1 MMNISV
7 FQHESILRLGCF
19 LSILFLIYIGEKYWS
34 RRQLRFNKHKRWVTN
49 LSMAL
54 LGSVFVRLLLPI
66 SATGIAY
73 LSHQYGVGLFNFL
86 HLNQAVSVILGIA
99 LLDVAI
105 YAQHVIFHAVPWLWK
120 FHRVHHADPDFDVST
135 GIRFHPIEIL
145 LSMLIKFAVIVL
157 LGIPAIAVLIFEIL
171 LNATAM
177 FNHSNIR
184 LPCTVDKWVRWFI
197 ITPDMHRVHH
207 STDYSEMNRNF
218 GFNLSCWDR
227 LFGTY
232 IDQPKLGHE
241 RMEIGL
247 SHQQPEQTISLTHML
262 LMPFN
267 KKK

>member
-19 LSILFLIYIGEKYWS
+19 LSILFLIWIGEKYWS
-34 RRQLRFNKHKRWVTN
+34 RRQLQFSKKKRWFTN

-54 LGSVFVRLLLPI
+54 LGSVFVRLLMPI

-73 LSHQYGVGLFNFL
+73 LSHQYGVGLFNFI
-86 HLNQAVSVILGIA
+86 HLNQVVSVVMGVI

-135 GIRFHPIEIL
+135 GVRFHPIEIL
-145 LSMLIKFAVIVL
+145 LSMLIKFAVIIL

-177 FNHSNIR
+177 FNHSNLR
-184 LPCTVDKWVRWFI
+184 LSHNVDKWVRWLVV
-197 ITPDMHRVHH
+197 TPDMHRVHH
-207 STDYSEMNRNF
+207 SIDYSEMNRNF

-232 IDQPKLGHE
+232 TDQPKLGHE

-247 SHQQPEQTISLTHML
+247 SHQQSEQTISLTHML